1 MKKTCNVCCHHC
13 ALEEGQ
19 TGACGARK
27 NVAGRIVAANYGKL
41 TALALDPIEKKPLA
55 RFRPGSRILSVGSYG
70 CSLRCPFCQNYEIA
84 AAREDPESGLIQ
96 VPETD
101 PTAQEALSVRRQ
113 GVPRMPSGR
122 RRPIEIA
129 EYTPQDLLNLAL
141 DLRPRGNIGIA
152 FTYNEPLVGWEF
164 ARDTAQLFHSAGMK
178 TVLVTNGMA
187 SKEVLEQILPHID
200 AMNIDLK
207 GFSDAFYRDFAGG
220 SLEMVKNFIAE
231 AVKGCHVE
239 LTKLIIPG
247 KNDSEEEMRQMTAW
261 IAGLRGGRGK
271 DIPLHVSR
279 YFPAYRW
286 REPATEVA
294 AVYRLAR
301 IAGETLQYVYTG
313 NC

>member
-13 ALEEGQ
+13 ALDEGQ

-27 NVAGRIVAANYGKL
+27 NVSGQIVASNYGKL

-55 RFRPGSRILSVGSYG
+55 RFYPGSRILSVGSYG

-84 AAREDPESGLIQ
+84 AAREDPESGLIL

-101 PTAQEALSVRRQ
+101 PAEQEALSAHRS
-113 GVPRMPSGR
+113 RMPSR
-122 RRPIEIA
+122 RLQSIDIA
-129 EYTPQDLLNLAL
+129 EYTPQELLNLAL

-164 ARDTAQLFHSAGMK
+164 VRDTAQLFHDGGMK

-187 SKEVLEQILPHID
+187 SGEVLEKILPCID

-220 SLEMVKNFIAE
+220 SLEMVKAFIAE
-231 AVKGCHVE
+231 AAKSCHVE

-247 KNDSEEEMRQMTAW
+247 KNDGEEEMRQMTAW

-286 REPATEVA
+286 REPATEVS
-294 AVYRLAR
+294 AVYCLAR
-301 IAGETLQYVYTG
+301 IAGETLDHVYTG